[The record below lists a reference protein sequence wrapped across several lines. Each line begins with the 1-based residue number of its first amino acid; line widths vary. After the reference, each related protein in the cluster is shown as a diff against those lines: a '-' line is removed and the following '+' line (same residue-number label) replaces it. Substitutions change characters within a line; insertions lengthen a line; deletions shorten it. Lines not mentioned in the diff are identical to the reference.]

1 MTKVGQFITTF
12 LIGLFIIALGA
23 MIALSSMRE
32 QPPVER
38 TLESAVD
45 SLDKTNL
52 TVSAVAPSEVL
63 GRNWQGMTTICAG
76 TKLDEIKKM
85 YGIDPHALGIDE
97 DVDADTNYFV
107 AIAGNNEF
115 YAEKLNREKID
126 LCPTGQP
133 LQPAATQSLLP
144 FIKEGDTWKLGA

>member
-1 MTKVGQFITTF
+1 
-12 LIGLFIIALGA
+12 
-23 MIALSSMRE
+23 
-32 QPPVER
+32 
-38 TLESAVD
+38 
-45 SLDKTNL
+45 
-52 TVSAVAPSEVL
+52 
-63 GRNWQGMTTICAG
+63 MTTICAG

-107 AIAGNNEF
+107 AIGGNNEF

>member
-45 SLDKTNL
+45 SLDKTR
-52 TVSAVAPSEVL
+52 A
-63 GRNWQGMTTICAG
+63 
-76 TKLDEIKKM
+76 
-85 YGIDPHALGIDE
+85 
-97 DVDADTNYFV
+97 
-107 AIAGNNEF
+107 
-115 YAEKLNREKID
+115 
-126 LCPTGQP
+126 
-133 LQPAATQSLLP
+133 
-144 FIKEGDTWKLGA
+144 